1 MQVAHIACPDNAF
14 GRDLGEVTDPTSGA
28 TISWMWTPFVTLF
41 LGIILLLAVSFLRHN
56 KRRLDRYVVMA
67 NRASRKPFQ
76 MTVLDP
82 DSSLFE
88 EDQTVDMSF
97 VRRQRQGHEFPTVA
111 EAKRHGMSCRVGML
125 YVKPNVKEILHEA
138 FTDMFQSPYY
148 INQTCDFN
156 SSGVV
161 RPFSPDTSDMK

>member
-1 MQVAHIACPDNAF
+1 MSNTTSDNAF